1 MNINYRKREI
11 FLLRFSG
18 WFCLLPATVYL
29 YFYQLTNSLFC
40 LGELVII
47 VLFAVYLLTT
57 AKSKRWLNP
66 QNVMKLTIFAL
77 IFVAIIILSHYIL
90 HTGIVRKYSKE
101 NAFYHFILKAMI

>member
-29 YFYQLTNSLFC
+29 YFYQMTNSLFC

-47 VLFAVYLLTT
+47 VLVAVYLLTT

-77 IFVAIIILSHYIL
+77 IFVAIII
-90 HTGIVRKYSKE
+90 
-101 NAFYHFILKAMI
+101 FIPLYFAYRDCKKIQ